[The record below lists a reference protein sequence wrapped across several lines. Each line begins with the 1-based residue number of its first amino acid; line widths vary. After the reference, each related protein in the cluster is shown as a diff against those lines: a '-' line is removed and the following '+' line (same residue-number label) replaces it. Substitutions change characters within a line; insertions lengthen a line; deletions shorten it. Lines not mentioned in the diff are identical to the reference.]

1 MIRFRCA
8 GRVLAAVAVSMLSL
22 AGAWP
27 ASAVT
32 ARFAPPPG
40 GLVLPPPVTVTVT
53 RTRTVTVGG
62 MPGWQI
68 VLIAVVAA
76 LLAAAAAVML
86 DRARAARR
94 A

>member
-8 GRVLAAVAVSMLSL
+8 GRALAAIAVSMLSL
-22 AGAWP
+22 AWSWP

-40 GLVLPPPVTVTVT
+40 GRVAPLPVIV
-53 RTRTVTVGG
+53 TRTVTVSG

-68 VLIAVVAA
+68 ALIAVVAA
-76 LLAAAAAVML
+76 LLTAAAAVML

>member
-8 GRVLAAVAVSMLSL
+8 GRVLATIAASMLSL

-27 ASAVT
+27 ASAAT
-32 ARFAPPPG
+32 ARFVPPPG
-40 GLVLPPPVTVTVT
+40 SLVAPSPVTV
-53 RTRTVTVGG
+53 TRTVTVGG

-68 VLIAVVAA
+68 VLIAVAAA
-76 LLAAAAAVML
+76 LLTAAAAVML
-86 DRARAARR
+86 DRAWAARR